1 MQFNEI
7 LCNAITIAASLIYT
21 KRPSLNSL
29 ITLLKR
35 WWTYTTS
42 WEPLFQSGVPQP
54 GCQTGTEFK
63 QLFPSFSMLG
73 PVGAKPPSTWT
84 PVRGDALS
92 PSLPTLATQMLSSFP
107 PRLQLLTSYATVEE
121 QKKSAIDSVQLPTK
135 QLSIKFLQLP
145 PPSPSQ

>member
-1 MQFNEI
+1 MNGHK
-7 LCNAITIAASLIYT
+7 SV
-21 KRPSLNSL
+21 RPSLNSL

>member
-1 MQFNEI
+1 MVYPVCYFLFI
-7 LCNAITIAASLIYT
+7 VSIATCKTSTAITQS

-54 GCQTGTEFK
+54 GCQTGTECK
-63 QLFPSFSMLG
+63 QLFPSFCMLG

-84 PVRGDALS
+84 PVRADALS
-92 PSLPTLATQMLSSFP
+92 PSLPTLATQMLSSFT
-107 PRLQLLTSYATVEE
+107 PRLQLLTSHVTVEE

-135 QLSIKFLQLP
+135 QLV
-145 PPSPSQ
+145 